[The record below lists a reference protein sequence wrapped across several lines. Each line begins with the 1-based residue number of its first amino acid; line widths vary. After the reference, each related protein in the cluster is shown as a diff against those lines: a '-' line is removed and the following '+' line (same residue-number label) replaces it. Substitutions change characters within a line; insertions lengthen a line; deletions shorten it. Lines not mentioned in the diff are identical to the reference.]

1 MKKRL
6 LPVLICP
13 SCLPNECPLTEHIEE
28 EFGEEIV
35 QGLLVCRQCGGAYPI
50 RDGVAFLDPVSVREE
65 RSSSR
70 YENPLVLSSYLWSHF
85 GDLLGDAEASD
96 AYVRWAGL
104 MEGTSGMCLDMGGA
118 VGRFAFEM
126 TLKSDFV
133 IGLDNSST
141 FIRTARELMLHREY
155 CFRLVEE
162 GLLTREAALRL
173 PEAWKMERVEF
184 IVGNALALPFR
195 SRSFT
200 ALAGLNLVDKVPVP
214 LKHLAEMNRV
224 AMAEGAQFLFSDPF
238 SWSSDAAKEEDW
250 LGGKE
255 TGPYPG
261 RGMDN
266 VMALLKGEGG
276 RLVPGW
282 KIQQTGHVWWKI
294 RTHCNHFELIRSQFI
309 KAVR

>member
-1 MKKRL
+1 MKKKL

-13 SCLPNECPLTEHIEE
+13 SCLPNEYPLAEHIEE
-28 EFGEEIV
+28 ELGEDIV
-35 QGLLVCRQCGGAYPI
+35 QGLLSCQECGGAYPI
-50 RDGVAFLDPVSVREE
+50 RNGVAFLDPASAGEKGTQ
-65 RSSSR
+65 SR
-70 YENPLVLSSYLWSHF
+70 YESPRVLSSYLWSHF

-96 AYVRWAGL
+96 AYARWAGL
-104 MEGTSGMCLDMGGA
+104 MEGTSGMCLDMGCA

-126 TLKSDFV
+126 SLNSDFV
-133 IGLDNSST
+133 VGLDNSAT
-141 FIRTARELMLHREY
+141 FIQTARELMLHRELR
-155 CFRLVEE
+155 FSLVQE
-162 GLLTREAALRL
+162 GLLTREVALQL
-173 PEAWKMERVEF
+173 PEAWKMDRVEL

-214 LKHLAEMNRV
+214 LKHFAEMNRT
-224 AMAEGAQFLFSDPF
+224 AMAEDAQFLFSDPF
-238 SWSSDAAKEEDW
+238 SWSGDAAKEEDW

-266 VMALLKGEGG
+266 VIALLKGEGG